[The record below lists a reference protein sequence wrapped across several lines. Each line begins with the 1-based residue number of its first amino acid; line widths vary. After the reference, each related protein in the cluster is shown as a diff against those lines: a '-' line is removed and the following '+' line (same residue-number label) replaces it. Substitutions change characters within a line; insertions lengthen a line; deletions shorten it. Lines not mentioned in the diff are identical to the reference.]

1 MSDCLHQLL
10 VAMRV
15 SLIVTTVALL
25 SRADGLG
32 FEYGY
37 SQENGREKL
46 LSSSF
51 GFPGTDQTFD
61 YVVCLFHHRQL
72 VRACPT
78 NIANRL

>member
-1 MSDCLHQLL
+1 MSG
-10 VAMRV
+10 
-15 SLIVTTVALL
+15 
-25 SRADGLG
+25 ADGLG
-32 FEYGY
+32 FGYGN

-61 YVVCLFHHRQL
+61 YVVCLIHHRQF
-72 VRACPT
+72 VCTYPT